1 MVSKNTITDESQDY
15 FGIKPKYCLI
25 MIILLSVFFR
35 VFNISNTSLWTDELA
50 TYWASTA
57 PTIHETIDRVAET
70 QGQSPLYYLLE
81 RVCLEN
87 LPEGEFSVRFL
98 SLFASIISVYLM
110 FILGKQIFKDEH
122 RALFASLVFAIHD
135 TSVYY
140 AQEARPYSLGIMFA
154 LLSMIF
160 FLRLFSSRSAFNL
173 LLYTVFSILTFY
185 SHYVF
190 ASILI
195 VQNLYYLYVAIF
207 AESDCRPSIIKW
219 YSSQLVVALS
229 IPLLLFQLSGMFSNR
244 EHWDWLLQLSLPDA
258 LGLFLSMFDPK
269 VTLLFIGC
277 FVVFFFIEKADF
289 KSPFKGQMPQIV
301 FLLTWLIV
309 PFLFVFLVSKL
320 LHISLF
326 DKRYLVLS
334 MIPFYFLLS
343 FFAHVFKSDV
353 LRVAFPG
360 AYLVIYLGIVSIPN
374 YMTYGHFSYRI
385 THNWRGAINF
395 VNKNYRP
402 GDVILL
408 RSGFVNENWIPST
421 ENKIVQDYVKCPF
434 KSYYWKKKKG
444 VPAHPTIYTL
454 TYTWEKEFYPYYDLI
469 LSKTLKYDRIW
480 VMGVN
485 TPNTNYPVSNISR
498 MLEKEYDFYK
508 IYEAN
513 YAGVY
518 LCLLSDNPLNSET
531 LSF

>member
-1 MVSKNTITDESQDY
+1 MVSNNTIIDESQDY
-15 FGIKPKYCLI
+15 FGIKPKYCLV
-25 MIILLSVFFR
+25 IILLLSIFFR
-35 VFNISNTSLWTDELA
+35 VFNISHTSLWTDELA

-81 RVCLEN
+81 RACLEN

-98 SLFASIISVYLM
+98 SLAASIISVYLM
-110 FILGKQIFKDEH
+110 FLLGKQIFKDEH

-140 AQEARPYSLGIMFA
+140 ALEARPYSLGIMFA

-160 FLRLFSSRSAFNL
+160 FIRLFSSRSVVNL
-173 LLYTVFSILTFY
+173 LLYTVFSVLTFY

-190 ASILI
+190 ASILL
-195 VQNLYYLYVAIF
+195 VQNIYYVYVLLAVK
-207 AESDCRPSIIKW
+207 SDCRPSLIKW
-219 YSSQLVVALS
+219 YSSQLVIALS

-244 EHWDWLLQLSLPDA
+244 ERWDWLLQLDFLGA
-258 LGLFLSMFDPK
+258 LALFISMFDPR
-269 VTLLFIGC
+269 VTLIFIGC
-277 FVVFFFIEKADF
+277 FVVFYFIEKADF
-289 KSPFKGQMPQIV
+289 KSYFKGQTSQLV
-301 FLLTWLIV
+301 FLLTWLVV
-309 PFLFVFLVSKL
+309 PFLFVFLVSKI

-326 DKRYLVLS
+326 DKRYMVLS

-343 FFAHVFKSDV
+343 FLAHIFKSDV

-360 AYLVIYLGIVSIPN
+360 AYLVIYLGMVSIPN

-385 THNWRGAINF
+385 THNWRGAITF
-395 VNKNYRP
+395 VNKNYKA

-421 ENKIVQDYVKCPF
+421 DNKIVQDYVKCPF

-444 VPAHPTIYTL
+444 VPAHPTIYSL
-454 TYTWEKEFYPYYDLI
+454 TYTWEKDFYPYYDLI
-469 LSKTLKYDRIW
+469 FGKAMKYDRIW

-485 TPNTNYPVSNISR
+485 TPNTNYPLSNITI
-498 MLEKEYDFYK
+498 MLEKEHDYYK
-508 IYEAN
+508 IYEAS

-518 LCLLSDNPLNSET
+518 LCLLSANPLRNET